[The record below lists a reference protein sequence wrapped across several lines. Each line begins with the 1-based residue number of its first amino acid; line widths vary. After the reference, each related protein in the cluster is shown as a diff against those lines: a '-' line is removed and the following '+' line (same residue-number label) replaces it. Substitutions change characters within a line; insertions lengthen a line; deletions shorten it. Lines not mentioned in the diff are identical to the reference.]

1 MNQPFIIKL
10 PKVEIKNLDFNEK
23 KENIVS
29 SSVLTYPLFT
39 LGFHSFIHRTRSA
52 MEITKNLQSK
62 TDFYYV
68 VNPFES
74 TISNFEDDIKKS
86 TELYFKT
93 SKDSNNIG
101 NEFLSLWEILF
112 TFDVINKSTKNI
124 YILSNDSINDI
135 IDLYKNKLNLTT
147 KFNTIDNEKNIKKE
161 NEIDLIICANSI
173 KVEDENFIEQDF
185 YKEFISYLIKI
196 LNNQSNEGNCII
208 KYFDSFCI
216 PTLKIIY
223 LISSFYNEAFIYKPF
238 ISRQSESERYLILT
252 GFKSTKN
259 IDKIIKMLEGIV
271 KSFDDKNYVF
281 DIFPDINLPKDYMS
295 FFTFVNTRLVNNQQI
310 MINEIIKYIK
320 ENNYFGD
327 KYHIFRDKQ
336 IESSKWWI
344 KNFYPPSE
352 NIYEKNKEELGKL
365 YKVTQEKL
373 NLECQKF
380 IETLTPL

>member
-23 KENIVS
+23 KENIVF

-62 TDFYYV
+62 TEFYYV
-68 VNPFES
+68 VNPFEP

-86 TELYFKT
+86 TQLYFKK
-93 SKDSNNIG
+93 KDSIIDD
-101 NEFLSLWEILF
+101 EFLSLWEILF
-112 TFDVINKSTKNI
+112 TFDIINKNSKNI
-124 YILSNDSINDI
+124 LLLSKNNLNHIV
-135 IDLYKNKLNLTT
+135 DLYKEKLNLNN
-147 KFNTIDNEKNIKKE
+147 KFNIIDNENKNVTDV
-161 NEIDLIICANSI
+161 DLIIASNTI
-173 KVEDENFIEQDF
+173 KVDDENFIEQEF
-185 YKEFISYLIKI
+185 YQEFISYLVKI
-196 LNNQSNEGNCII
+196 LKSQKDDGNCII

-223 LISSFYNEAFIYKPF
+223 LITSFYNESFIYKPF
-238 ISRQSESERYLILT
+238 ISRQSNSERFLILK
-252 GFKSTKN
+252 GFKSGKN
-259 IDKIIKMLEGIV
+259 LDKMIAMLEGML
-271 KSFDDKNYVF
+271 KSFDNKKYVF
-281 DIFPDINLPKDYMS
+281 DIIPNIELPRDYIT

-352 NIYEKNKEELGKL
+352 NIYEKNKEDLGKL

-380 IETLTPL
+380 IESLVQLNMS

>member
-10 PKVEIKNLDFNEK
+10 PNVEIKNLDFNDK
-23 KENIVS
+23 KENIVF

-62 TDFYYV
+62 TEFYYV
-68 VNPFES
+68 VNPFEP

-86 TELYFKT
+86 TQLYFKK
-93 SKDSNNIG
+93 KDAIIDD
-101 NEFLSLWEILF
+101 EFVSLWEILF
-112 TFDVINKSTKNI
+112 TFDIINKNSKNI
-124 YILSNDSINDI
+124 LLLSKNNLNHIV
-135 IDLYKNKLNLTT
+135 DLYKEKLNLNN
-147 KFNTIDNEKNIKKE
+147 KFNIVDNDKKNVTDV
-161 NEIDLIICANSI
+161 DLIIASNTI
-173 KVEDENFIEQDF
+173 KVDDENFIEQEF
-185 YKEFISYLIKI
+185 YQEFITYLVKI
-196 LNNQSNEGNCII
+196 LKSQKDDGNCII

-223 LISSFYNEAFIYKPF
+223 LITSFYNESFIYKPF
-238 ISRQSESERYLILT
+238 ISRQSNSERFLILK
-252 GFKSTKN
+252 GFKPGKN
-259 IDKIIKMLEGIV
+259 LDKVITMLEGIL
-271 KSFDDKNYVF
+271 KSFDNKKYVF
-281 DIFPDINLPKDYMS
+281 DIIPNIELPRDYLT

-344 KNFYPPSE
+344 KYRNNS
-352 NIYEKNKEELGKL
+352 
-365 YKVTQEKL
+365 
-373 NLECQKF
+373 
-380 IETLTPL
+380 

>member
-10 PKVEIKNLDFNEK
+10 PNVEIKNLDFNDK
-23 KENIVS
+23 KENIVF

-62 TDFYYV
+62 TEFYYV
-68 VNPFES
+68 VNPFEP

-86 TELYFKT
+86 TQLYFKK
-93 SKDSNNIG
+93 KDAIIDD
-101 NEFLSLWEILF
+101 EFLSLWEILF
-112 TFDVINKSTKNI
+112 TFDIINKNSKNI
-124 YILSNDSINDI
+124 LLLSKNNLNHIV
-135 IDLYKNKLNLTT
+135 DLYKEKLNLNN
-147 KFNTIDNEKNIKKE
+147 KFNIVDNDKKNVTDV
-161 NEIDLIICANSI
+161 DLIIASNTI
-173 KVEDENFIEQDF
+173 KVDDENFIEQEF
-185 YKEFISYLIKI
+185 YQEFISYLVKI
-196 LNNQSNEGNCII
+196 LKSQKDDGNCII

-223 LISSFYNEAFIYKPF
+223 LITSFYNESFIYKPF
-238 ISRQSESERYLILT
+238 ISRQSNSERFLILK
-252 GFKSTKN
+252 GFKPGKN
-259 IDKIIKMLEGIV
+259 LDKVITMLEGIL
-271 KSFDDKNYVF
+271 KSFDNKKYVF
-281 DIFPDINLPKDYMS
+281 DIIPNIELPRDYLT

-352 NIYEKNKEELGKL
+352 NIYEKNKEDLGKL

-380 IETLTPL
+380 IESLVQLNMS

>member
-10 PKVEIKNLDFNEK
+10 PKVEIKNLDFSEK
-23 KENIVS
+23 TENIVF

-68 VNPFES
+68 VNPFEP
-74 TISNFEDDIKKS
+74 TISNYEDDIKKS
-86 TELYFKT
+86 TELYFKN
-93 SKDSNNIG
+93 SNKIDS
-101 NEFLSLWEILF
+101 EFLSVWEILF
-112 TFDVINKSTKNI
+112 TFDIIDKNSKNI
-124 YILSNDSINDI
+124 FLTSNNNLNDI
-135 IDLYKNKLNLTT
+135 IDLYKDKLNLNT
-147 KFNTIDNEKNIKKE
+147 KFNIINNEKTIKKGD
-161 NEIDLIICANSI
+161 NIDLIIASNTI
-173 KVEDENFIEQDF
+173 KVEDENFIEQEF
-185 YKEFISYLIKI
+185 YEEFISDLIKI
-196 LNNQSNEGNCII
+196 FKYQGEKGNCII

-223 LISSFYNEAFIYKPF
+223 LISSFYDESFIYKPF
-238 ISRQSESERYLILT
+238 ISRQSTSERYLILK
-252 GFKSTKN
+252 GFKSNKN
-259 IDKIIKMLEGIV
+259 VDELIEILENIL
-271 KSFDDKNYVF
+271 KSFDNKNYIF
-281 DIFPDINLPKDYMS
+281 DIFPNLDIPRDYMT
-295 FFTFVNTRLVNNQQI
+295 FFTFVNTKLVNTQQI

-336 IESSKWWI
+336 IESTKWWI
-344 KNFYPPSE
+344 KHFYPPSE
-352 NIYEKNKEELGKL
+352 NIYEKNKEDLGKL

-380 IETLTPL
+380 IETLVPLVI